1 MMIFY
6 CFEHWLN
13 MEQKFHV
20 VFRCVDWCHFCN
32 LPDAYLKMVLEEM
45 MVVAVGGNKEVY
57 SFWDQKEIRSI
68 DMSACNVVM
77 STQNSLP
84 DINDRNGNHT
94 KVAWLTSLFSKQH
107 SLV

>member
-1 MMIFY
+1 
-6 CFEHWLN
+6 
-13 MEQKFHV
+13 
-20 VFRCVDWCHFCN
+20 
-32 LPDAYLKMVLEEM
+32 

-94 KVAWLTSLFSKQH
+94 KVA
-107 SLV
+107 